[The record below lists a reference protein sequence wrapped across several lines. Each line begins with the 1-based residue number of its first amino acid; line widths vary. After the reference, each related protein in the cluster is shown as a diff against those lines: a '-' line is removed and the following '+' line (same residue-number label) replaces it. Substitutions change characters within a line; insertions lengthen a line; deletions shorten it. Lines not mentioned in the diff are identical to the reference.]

1 MKLYSIFIENFPQ
14 QLVSVIV
21 FTEKSVQNISLEV
34 DERLQSSE
42 DAVDILHQWTEAA
55 NDEFRHGGVLA
66 EHQGDLLGA
75 EGDKVLHQVHGVLH
89 HVDVV
94 LQDICTTPSSMIMR
108 ETNVWCQ
115 FRGTILK

>member
-94 LQDICTTPSSMIMR
+94 LQNIYTTPSSMIMR
-108 ETNVWCQ
+108 QVTATERREGQ
-115 FRGTILK
+115 L